1 MINGK
6 CSPDDYKS
14 LKISIG
20 EKIKKSRNAKIHSWS
35 PRTKICKDAV
45 KKLPFAIRYVPD
57 RYNNQE
63 MSDRV
68 ILENDVTLMFVPD
81 FYKNQKV

>member
-1 MINGK
+1 MNTRMFCWI
-6 CSPDDYKS
+6 
-14 LKISIG
+14 
-20 EKIKKSRNAKIHSWS
+20 
-35 PRTKICKDAV
+35 AV

-57 RYNNQE
+57 RYYNQE

>member
-6 CSPDDYKS
+6 CSSRRLQIFKNKYWRKN
-14 LKISIG
+14 
-20 EKIKKSRNAKIHSWS
+20 KKSRNAKIHSWS
-35 PRTKICKDAV
+35 PRTKTCKDAV

-57 RYNNQE
+57 WYNNQE